1 MITNLAAAID
11 MSGGFADF
19 FGTIGL
25 TGKGLVKL
33 GIPAVLVVIAGILGI
48 RAIKNPA
55 TAMRNATAS
64 IGALFI
70 AIILATFGNTLFS
83 TIGA

>member
-33 GIPAVLVVIAGILGI
+33 GIPAVLVVIAGILGLQ
-48 RAIKNPA
+48 AIKYPA
-55 TAMRNATAS
+55 RAVKNAS
-64 IGALFI
+64 VSVGALFL